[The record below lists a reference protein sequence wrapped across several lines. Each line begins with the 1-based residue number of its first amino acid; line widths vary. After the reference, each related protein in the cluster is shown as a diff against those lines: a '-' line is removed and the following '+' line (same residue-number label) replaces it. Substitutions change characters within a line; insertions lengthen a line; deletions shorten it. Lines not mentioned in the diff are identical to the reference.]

1 MDIFASFSIAVLAAV
16 KNVTSVLVRC
26 QLTTLNDVYFYA
38 ALNRL
43 NKLVCKL
50 SDNSLLSVLRCL
62 LLSPEVKNKY
72 SMTGHIVQG
81 GAV

>member
-1 MDIFASFSIAVLAAV
+1 MDIFASFSIAVLAAI
-16 KNVTSVLVRC
+16 KTVTSSLVWC
-26 QLTTLNDVYFYA
+26 QQTTLNDVCFCA
-38 ALNRL
+38 ATKLL
-43 NKLVCKL
+43 NKFISKIF
-50 SDNSLLSVLRCL
+50 DISLLNVLQCL